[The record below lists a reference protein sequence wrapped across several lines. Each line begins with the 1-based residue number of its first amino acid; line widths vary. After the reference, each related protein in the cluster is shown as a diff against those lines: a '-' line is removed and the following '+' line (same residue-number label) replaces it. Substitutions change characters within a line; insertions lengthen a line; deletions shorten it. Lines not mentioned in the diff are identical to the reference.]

1 MFKILPLS
9 VSLILAPLSV
19 CADEAETKERPS
31 FYFSEKRDNG
41 QTIRIT
47 TCYKKD
53 SPNPWVSCP
62 NKTDVDNDDLNQ
74 FLSEVSSEMESNRGA
89 YHANRLSPLGV
100 LGGLAGMM
108 LSVDNLDFPK
118 KLARPRVFL
127 YSGLVTVASMITVVY
142 SHYGATDYRNLEQL
156 RDQIHSGLIAPN
168 PDNRNHHQI
177 FDRFESFLKDF
188 GRPVV
193 AEQSTGKAFAFNP

>member
-1 MFKILPLS
+1 MKLLKVYPLS
-9 VSLILAPLSV
+9 LSLILVPLGV
-19 CADEAETKERPS
+19 YADEAKTKERPS

-62 NKTDVDNDDLNQ
+62 NKTDVDNGDLNQ

-89 YHANRLSPLGV
+89 YHVNRLSPFSL
-100 LGGLAGMM
+100 LGGLAGMIF
-108 LSVDNLDFPK
+108 SVDNIDLPK
-118 KLARPRVFL
+118 KLARPRLFI
-127 YSGLVTVASMITVVY
+127 YSGLVTVASMITLVY
-142 SHYGATDYRNLEQL
+142 SHYGGATDYRNLEQL
-156 RDQIHSGLIAPN
+156 RDQVRSGLISPN
-168 PDNRNHHQI
+168 PNDRNHHQI

-193 AEQSTGKAFAFNP
+193 AEQSTAVPLP